1 MIRFVFCTLL
11 LVCLAAPALAQQVPF
26 NQRDDQ
32 YRLLGLKRAKEAY
45 DMAKAEYDRQQDL
58 FERNLNTKADIE
70 RARSMYADAEVNYQ
84 QSLLAVLFE
93 QQYVS
98 VLEAV
103 KYQGKDG
110 RKYVRLKLANL
121 SGGSAEFQHLVDV
134 EDDLFKALKP
144 DIVHNVYVSILNEDG
159 ATISQPYEA
168 KIDQLVFG
176 KPQTLHFAMLQDLD
190 AVTVYL
196 VYSNGTQR
204 SFKVFL
210 QKDAS
215 AQRVYVQSEQFS
227 QEVPLGKSASFDLTL
242 ELFSGESDTYSL
254 EVANLPEQIARHFT
268 DAEGRARLSQLK
280 FTEASRTTRAALE
293 VELPDRPTD
302 LVKMDEPI
310 SFYALAVPRAR
321 AGEHLDF
328 TGKTWSEEEI
338 AALGVGYVKLELVPR
353 GKGEILVRAP
363 LLFHRIG
370 PDEKVTTRLELYN
383 EGSHRVDE
391 IEFAV
396 ELPLGWRKELSPEH
410 VDALE
415 IAASKD
421 VELTLFPPED
431 VPEGRYDIRVRT
443 TGMSDQQPIT
453 AEDKTV
459 TVEVRAASQVLGTA
473 VVLLLLV
480 SVLGGVVVFA
490 VRLSRR

>member
-1 MIRFVFCTLL
+1 VIRLGLVLL
-11 LVCLAAPALAQQVPF
+11 LVCCAGGVAAAQQVPF

-45 DMAKAEYDRQQDL
+45 EVARSEYERQKDL
-58 FERNLNTKADIE
+58 FGRNLNTRADVE
-70 RARSMYADAEVNYQ
+70 RARSMFADAEVNYQ

-110 RKYVRLKLANL
+110 RKHVRLKLANL

-144 DIVHNVYVSILNEDG
+144 DVVHNVYVSILNDEG

-168 KIDQLVFG
+168 KLDQLVFG
-176 KPQTLHFAMLQDLD
+176 QPQVLHFAMLQDLD

-204 SFKVFL
+204 TFKVFL
-210 QKDAS
+210 QKDAT
-215 AQRVYVQSEQFS
+215 ADRVYVQSEQFS
-227 QEVPLGKSASFDLTL
+227 QEAPLGKAASFDLTL

-254 EVANLPEQIARHFT
+254 EVANLPDQIARHFS
-268 DAEGRARLSQLK
+268 DAEGRARLSQVK
-280 FTEASRTTRAALE
+280 FTEASRTKRASLE
-293 VELPDRPTD
+293 VSLPDRPTD
-302 LVKMDEPI
+302 RVRMDEPI
-310 SFYALAVPRAR
+310 TFFALAVPRSR
-321 AGEHLDF
+321 AGERLDF
-328 TGKTWSEEEI
+328 SGREWTEKEIEE
-338 AALGVGYVKLELVPR
+338 LQVGYVKLELVPR
-353 GKGEILVRAP
+353 GKGELLVRAP

-370 PDEKVTTRLELYN
+370 PEEEAVTRLELFN
-383 EGSHRVDE
+383 EGSRRADE

-396 ELPLGWRKELSPEH
+396 ELPLGWRKSIEPER
-410 VDALE
+410 VESLG
-415 IAASKD
+415 IAQARD
-421 VELTLFPPED
+421 VVLTLYPPED

-443 TGMSDQQPIT
+443 TGLSLQEPVSG
-453 AEDKTV
+453 EDKTI
-459 TVEVRAASQVLGTA
+459 TVEVRAHSQVLGTA

-480 SVLGGVVVFA
+480 GVLGGVVVFA

>member
-1 MIRFVFCTLL
+1 MIRFCLVLL
-11 LVCLAAPALAQQVPF
+11 LGLATAASAQQVPF

-32 YRLLGLKRAKEAY
+32 YRLLGLKRAKEAFEV
-45 DMAKAEYDRQQDL
+45 ARAEYARQTDL
-58 FERNLNTKADIE
+58 FERNLNTRADVE
-70 RARSMYADAEVNYQ
+70 RAKSMYADAEVNYQ

-110 RKYVRLKLANL
+110 RKHVRLKLANL

-134 EDDLFKALKP
+134 EDDLFRALKP
-144 DIVHNVYVSILNEDG
+144 DVVHNVYVSILNDDG

-168 KIDQLVFG
+168 KLDRLVFG
-176 KPQTLHFAMLQDLD
+176 QPQTLHFAMLQDLD

-215 AQRVYVQSEQFS
+215 ADRVFIQSEQFS
-227 QEVPLGKSASFDLTL
+227 QEAPLGKSASFDLTL
-242 ELFSGESDTYSL
+242 ELFSGETDTYSL
-254 EVANLPEQIARHFT
+254 EVANLPEQIARHFS
-268 DAEGRARLSQLK
+268 DADGRARLSQLK
-280 FTEASRTTRAALE
+280 FTEASRTKRASLE
-293 VELPDRPTD
+293 VSLPDRPTD
-302 LVKMDEPI
+302 AVRMNEPI
-310 SFYALAVPRAR
+310 VFFALAVPRAR
-321 AGEHLDF
+321 PGERLDF
-328 TGKTWSEEEI
+328 AGRTWTQAEI
-338 AALGVGYVKLELVPR
+338 EALEVGFVKLELVPR

-370 PDEKVTTRLELYN
+370 PDDPATTRLELFN
-383 EGSHRVDE
+383 EGSHRVDQ
-391 IEFAV
+391 IEFSV
-396 ELPLGWRKELSPEH
+396 ELPLGWRKQVEPER
-410 VDALE
+410 VGALE
-415 IAASKD
+415 IAQSAE
-421 VELTLFPPED
+421 VEITLYPPDD

-443 TGMSDQQPIT
+443 TGLSDQQPVT
-453 AEDKTV
+453 GEDKSI
-459 TVEVRAASQVLGTA
+459 TVEIRARSQVLGTT

-480 SVLGGVVVFA
+480 GVLGGVVVFA
-490 VRLSRR
+490 VRLSKR